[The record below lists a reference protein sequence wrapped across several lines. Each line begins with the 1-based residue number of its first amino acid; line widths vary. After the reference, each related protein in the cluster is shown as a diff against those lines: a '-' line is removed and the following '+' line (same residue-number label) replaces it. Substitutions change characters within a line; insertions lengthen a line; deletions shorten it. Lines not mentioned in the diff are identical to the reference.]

1 VLPAAAVKPVQFY
14 FDYASPWS
22 YLASE
27 LLTRKLPNIEIEYR
41 PIYLRGLE
49 SFAKGL
55 PYNAQK
61 LAYIGRDYLRCSA
74 HEQVP
79 TNLPAVFPI
88 NGLYALRGALFA
100 LEHGGFTA
108 YHRAMFRAAWHDGRD
123 VSTKEVAIA
132 VAVESGQDADA
143 FARGLESPAIK
154 DRLKTVTA
162 AAQARGIFGVPS
174 FFVEDELF
182 WGHDRLDYVARALA
196 R

>member
-1 VLPAAAVKPVQFY
+1 MKRVQFL

-27 LLTRKLPNIEIEYR
+27 LLPRKLPNIEIEYR

-61 LAYIGRDYLRCSA
+61 LAYIGRDYLRCTA
-74 HEQVP
+74 HEGVP
-79 TNLPAVFPI
+79 TAMPAVFPI

-100 LEHGGFTA
+100 LEHGGFAA
-108 YHRAMFRAAWHDGRD
+108 YHRAMFRAAWHDDRD
-123 VSTKEVAIA
+123 VSNKDVVIA
-132 VAVESGQDADA
+132 VAAESGQDAGA
-143 FARGLESPAIK
+143 FARGLDAPAIK
-154 DRLKTVTA
+154 DRLKTDTA
-162 AAQARGIFGVPS
+162 DAQARGVFGVPS

>member
-1 VLPAAAVKPVQFY
+1 MKRLEFL

-27 LLTRKLPNIEIEYR
+27 LLPRKLPNIEVEYR

-74 HEQVP
+74 FEDVATQM
-79 TNLPAVFPI
+79 PAVFPI

-100 LEHGGFTA
+100 IEHGGFAA

-123 VSTKEVAIA
+123 VSSKDVVLA
-132 VAVESGQDADA
+132 VAAEAGQDAAA
-143 FARGLESPAIK
+143 FARGLDEPAIK
-154 DRLKTVTA
+154 ERLKMDTA
-162 AAQARGIFGVPS
+162 SAQSRGVFGVPS
-174 FFVEDELF
+174 FFVGEELF
-182 WGHDRLDYVARALA
+182 WGHDRLDYVGRALT